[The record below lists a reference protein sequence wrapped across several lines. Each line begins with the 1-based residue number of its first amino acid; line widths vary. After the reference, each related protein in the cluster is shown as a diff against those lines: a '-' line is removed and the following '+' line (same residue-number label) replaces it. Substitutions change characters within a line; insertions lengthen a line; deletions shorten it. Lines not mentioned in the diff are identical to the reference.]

1 LFDFEMATFVDLAS
15 EAEQASILVGFLEKK
30 QPGAAEEPQKPTE
43 QKEKETEQPVEGEA
57 PQVPKSPLQTECSN
71 LAEKGDFKAFL
82 EKIYP
87 LVETVFGGN
96 DNEIEALFSVWFSF
110 LRKVP
115 SNQQDELI
123 TKILQH
129 ITSNKTDRPL
139 LRLRLLNNLYNV
151 FPANSISRYHLFR
164 HILSYASESG
174 HADITLPELSKAED
188 WLRQWGAS
196 TEQSRGLYLTISQI
210 YKDHDQT
217 ANVFET
223 LQKYLATFDHV
234 EDQSTLDSPSI
245 EVEKVILQAVQLPDV
260 FQLDNLLDLK
270 AVQQFENSKDERQ
283 KKLYKLL
290 QIFANENLKAFQ
302 LFTTENPTFL
312 SSVGLNEKAC
322 ENKMRLLSLMTLAS
336 GAEELTFS
344 SISSELDVKELE
356 VPRWVVSAVSAGLLE
371 AKIDRIRNVVSVER
385 STQRSFSIGQWQHLA
400 TKMKTWKENI
410 SQILQVLQTTRVGQE
425 LQA

>member
-1 LFDFEMATFVDLAS
+1 MATFVDLAS
-15 EAEQASILVGFLEKK
+15 EQDQATILVGFLEKK
-30 QPGAAEEPQKPTE
+30 SQSKVNTQEVVQSKQEKDSSNSEAGAEEESQEP
-43 QKEKETEQPVEGEA
+43 
-57 PQVPKSPLQTECSN
+57 PKSPLQIECSC
-71 LAEKGDFKAFL
+71 LAERGEFKALL
-82 EKIYP
+82 ERLSP
-87 LVETVFGGN
+87 LFETVFEGN
-96 DNEIEALFSVWFSF
+96 DTEIEALFSVWFSI

-115 SNQQDELI
+115 TNQQESLI
-123 TKILQH
+123 SQILQR

-151 FPANSISRYHLFR
+151 FPVSSIYRYNMFR
-164 HILSYASESG
+164 HILSYATESG
-174 HADITLPELSKAED
+174 HSDITLPELSKAED
-188 WLRQWGAS
+188 WLAQWGAT
-196 TEQSRGLYLTISQI
+196 TEQSRELYLIISQI

-260 FQLDNLLDLK
+260 FQLDNLLDLR
-270 AVQQFENSKDERQ
+270 AVQQFENSSDLRQ

-302 LFTTENPTFL
+302 QFTAENSTFL

-322 ENKMRLLSLMTLAS
+322 ENKMRLLSLMSLAS
-336 GAEELTFS
+336 GAEELTFG
-344 SISSELDVKELE
+344 SIASELDVKEIE

-371 AKIDRIRNVVSVER
+371 AKIDGIRNVVSIER

-400 TKMKTWKENI
+400 TKMRTWKENI
-410 SQILQVLQTTRVGQE
+410 SQILQILQTTRIGQDVVN
-425 LQA
+425 